1 VRIRQVVQ
9 QHLTVADEK
18 RTNEFLSAA
27 SRGDMQRVRA
37 MLQQHFDPDA
47 ADYDGGC
54 CMLQGGSPLVMPAGV
69 ACDMMLSCAL
79 PRGAQAAPRCT
90 SPAPRA
96 RQTWWR

>member
-1 VRIRQVVQ
+1 MQSPPAQVVKSLVRIRQVVQ

-47 ADYDGGC
+47 ADYDGG
-54 CMLQGGSPLVMPAGV
+54 
-69 ACDMMLSCAL
+69 LSAFRSTICL
-79 PRGAQAAPRCT
+79 RRLSET
-90 SPAPRA
+90 
-96 RQTWWR
+96 